1 MKIFGS
7 SFAFVPGPMAE
18 VRGTGG
24 MVSQA
29 EEGMKL
35 FEAQQGTAAE
45 VDKAGAEKYKNEV
58 ESRNSPSVFE
68 S

>member
-1 MKIFGS
+1 MEIFGS
-7 SFAFVPGPMAE
+7 SFLAFVSRPMAE

-35 FEAQQGTAAE
+35 FVAQHSLLYNIIHNY
-45 VDKAGAEKYKNEV
+45 VINIV
-58 ESRNSPSVFE
+58 IVIISILLCC
-68 S
+68 

>member
-45 VDKAGAEKYKNEV
+45 KYKNEV